1 MKHTLAIILILFG
14 FRAKGQE
21 IWQLSPWAIDSNY
34 VLSAYPSGEP
44 RWRHKDSLKINVGLK
59 TLNGLTNA
67 SQTFAVTNNTS
78 GFTINSSGSTHT
90 FNLPYEENST
100 SFRLGH
106 QSVRRDNSVS
116 LGNNAMGSSGAS
128 ANNNTAIGKDV
139 LRLAGSTGSGG
150 TNNVGIGFQS
160 LYSNTTGL
168 NNTCISNYSGYNITT
183 GTNNTAIG
191 TLSGF
196 TLSTQSNNTF
206 IGYEAGR
213 QNTGSGGVFIGNQA
227 GRNETNSN
235 RLYIENSDG
244 STPLIGGDFNTNVVG
259 INTAFGSIARTLT
272 VTGEMRVTDLITDT
286 PSQIVGRD
294 ADGDFGTFTATSG
307 QVLKYNGT
315 AWEAAADNAGFSGTG
330 TANKIPYFTSSTAL
344 AATDIH
350 FNSNGLGFGNTN
362 PLWALHLTNKAIY
375 MQGTSTIIDAN
386 NSGGPSGEFLMATGG
401 SGVDWQ
407 QIQLFRSTTGG
418 GKDVTV
424 TGGSTIA
431 NALVPNNGT
440 AGQVLRKGTSGYDWA
455 TPTSEQ
461 YAQLYLN
468 GSSTITANTAALLS
482 AAHYTTLTYTG
493 NGAFSNPQT
502 NRIRCDFTGR
512 VQIQIDATW
521 QGGNGTATTHNLIVY
536 KNGVSTTILPSIT
549 ANDIALSGTQR
560 GQHTYRNGLITDVAN
575 GDYFEFYYTAPSSTT
590 LVIPLMTIRRIN

>member
-1 MKHTLAIILILFG
+1 MKNIFIIILILLG
-14 FRAKGQE
+14 FRAQCQE

-67 SQTFAVTNNTS
+67 TQTFAVTNSTS

-139 LRLAGSTGSGG
+139 LRVAGSTGSGG

-227 GRNETNSN
+227 GRNETASN

-244 STPLIGGDFNTNVVG
+244 STPLIGGDFSTNVVG

-272 VTGEMRVTDLITDT
+272 VTGEMRVTDLTTDPPT
-286 PSQIVGRD
+286 GIIGHD
-294 ADGDFGTFTATSG
+294 AQGDFGAISVGSG
-307 QVLKYNGT
+307 L
-315 AWEAAADNAGFSGTG
+315 D
-330 TANKIPYFTSSTAL
+330 L
-344 AATDIH
+344 
-350 FNSNGLGFGNTN
+350 
-362 PLWALHLTNKAIY
+362 
-375 MQGTSTIIDAN
+375 
-386 NSGGPSGEFLMATGG
+386 TGG
-401 SGVDWQ
+401 
-407 QIQLFRSTTGG
+407 
-418 GKDVTV
+418 
-424 TGGSTIA
+424 
-431 NALVPNNGT
+431 
-440 AGQVLRKGTSGYDWA
+440 
-455 TPTSEQ
+455 
-461 YAQLYLN
+461 
-468 GSSTITANTAALLS
+468 
-482 AAHYTTLTYTG
+482 TL
-493 NGAFSNPQT
+493 
-502 NRIRCDFTGR
+502 
-512 VQIQIDATW
+512 
-521 QGGNGTATTHNLIVY
+521 
-536 KNGVSTTILPSIT
+536 T
-549 ANDIALSGTQR
+549 ANDVSNTNERITSVVSMGTFGTGNTIVILEAGNSFTGIIPAMTGATNTVAGKQGVVPPPAAGSQNRFLRGDGIWADNVSSVYGQLYNSGNLI
-560 GQHTYRNGLITDVAN
+560 GQTLDGTAREIDFTAQDIFNGMTVSSSDNSITIPTTGTYEVTYSFSYNLNTTGLHSI
-575 GDYFEFYYTAPSSTT
+575 YFELYENGSYYGYNGQLRSRQNISTT
-590 LVIPLMTIRRIN
+590 TDGELFPVSRSFIGDFSANDVLELYYKRFTGSATSIDFFNLNFSVKRLK